1 MPLFRC
7 FLRGEHFPGQLFGQR
22 EPIGFYTT
30 RYVDA
35 DDVDDAELKAVGRL
49 REDPHLQLAAEHRTK
64 DAKVFV
70 ERIEE
75 VPDDTPRVPDA
86 GFSFF
91 LE

>member
-7 FLRGEHFPGQLFGQR
+7 LLRGEHFPGHLSGER
-22 EPIGFYTT
+22 GPIGFYTT
-30 RYVDA
+30 RYVEA
-35 DDVDDAELKAVGRL
+35 DSVDDAELKAVARL
-49 REDPHLQLAAEHRTK
+49 RGDPHLQVAVEHRTK

-70 ERIEE
+70 ESIEE

-86 GFSFF
+86 GFTFF

>member
-7 FLRGEHFPGQLFGQR
+7 VLRGEHFPGRLLGER
-22 EPIGFYTT
+22 KPIGFYTT

-35 DDVDDAELKAVGRL
+35 DDVDDAELKAVDRL
-49 REDPHLQLAAEHRTK
+49 REDPKLQLAPEHRTK

-70 ERIEE
+70 ETIEE
-75 VPDDTPRVPDA
+75 VPDDTPRVPDS

-91 LE
+91 VE